1 MMSNPDFVRQMLD
14 NQMVQS
20 LMSNP
25 QVVRD
30 LLMSNPQTQS
40 ILEVIN
46 QLKKSEPM
54 RILKKLLN
62 LLHPLKRNP
71 EIQHMINN
79 PTLMRETMEL
89 ARNPAALQE
98 LMRHHDRALS
108 NLESIPGGFNA
119 LQRIYRD
126 VEEPMMDAAREQFGR
141 NPFSALL
148 NQNTGKKLNSKFN
161 SIEYIRDKVIHFR
174 RK

>member
-1 MMSNPDFVRQMLD
+1 
-14 NQMVQS
+14 
-20 LMSNP
+20 
-25 QVVRD
+25 
-30 LLMSNPQTQS
+30 
-40 ILEVIN
+40 
-46 QLKKSEPM
+46 
-54 RILKKLLN
+54 
-62 LLHPLKRNP
+62 
-71 EIQHMINN
+71 MINN

-98 LMRHHDRALS
+98 LMRNHDRALS

-148 NQNTGKKLNSKFN
+148 NQNNG
-161 SIEYIRDKVIHFR
+161 EYYNVV
-174 RK
+174 